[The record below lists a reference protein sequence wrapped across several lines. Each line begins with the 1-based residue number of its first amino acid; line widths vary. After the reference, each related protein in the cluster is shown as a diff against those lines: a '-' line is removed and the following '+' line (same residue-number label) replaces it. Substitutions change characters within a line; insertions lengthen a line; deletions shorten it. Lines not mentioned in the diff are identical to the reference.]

1 MHSDPRRIRDRLT
14 RFVEE
19 SLRGAVHTRTAPLE
33 ISSWEVPDEPVPF
46 AEARR
51 QSFQPF
57 TVGTTWGRPW
67 STRWLRVR
75 GAVPG
80 DWTLDRRHRAE
91 VTIDLGFDGIAP
103 GFQAEAL
110 AFRPDGTIVK
120 GISPRNSYLPVDPGG
135 AVDVFLELAANP
147 GIPPESHWL
156 ATGLGDKCTAGT
168 EELYRLRTLELAL
181 VDHEV
186 WELLQD
192 LDVARGLAGQ
202 LPADHSRAAQL
213 WAALDDML
221 DIADPDAVGATASA
235 ARAAL
240 APALAAPAASSAH
253 TVVATGHAHIDSA
266 WLWPV
271 RETVRKCARTFSNVL
286 ALMDEH
292 PDFRFACSSAQQLAW
307 VKESYPDLFAR
318 IREKVAAGQFVL
330 VGGQWVEPD
339 TNMPGAES
347 TVRQLVHGKRFFLE
361 EFGVETTEVW
371 LPDTFGYT
379 ASLPQIVRLSGS
391 DWFMTQ
397 KISWNQTNAMPHHT
411 FWWEGIDGTRV
422 FTHFPPIET
431 YNAELSPAELAHAQR
446 TYRDHGAGTVSL
458 APFGW
463 GDGGG
468 GPTREMMAAA
478 HRQADLDGS
487 PRVHLGTPRE
497 FYERARAERDELPV
511 WCGEMYLELHRGTLT
526 SQLRTKQ
533 GNRRVE
539 RLLREAELWSTTAS
553 IVLGSPYP
561 YEDLERIWR
570 TTLLLQFH
578 DILPGSSIA
587 WVHREAEADHKRL
600 AGELEALVEN
610 AIRALTGRG
619 DRRFVANS
627 APVSLD
633 GTAAGAIAA
642 PPSAQPAPAEIRPAD
657 HGDDA
662 RGGWVLD
669 NGRVRAVVDV
679 DGLLQSVCDASG
691 RDAIAPGERGA
702 LLRLHR
708 DVPDKWD
715 AWDIDRHYLATAVD
729 LDSADEISGSI
740 RDGVAVVEATR
751 CIGTS
756 VVVQTIALEPGRD
769 AVDITLDVDWHER
782 HKLLKLVFPLDVH
795 ADRSTSEIQFGHLD
809 RPTHANTS
817 WDEARFEVVA
827 HRWIRVAEDGYGVA
841 IANDSTF
848 GHSVTRDTRP
858 DGGTM
863 TRVGLSVLRAPTFP
877 DPESDQGRH
886 TLRFALRPDA
896 SAADAAAEGYRL
908 DRSLRDV
915 VGVREVA
922 PLVWSTDPAVRIE
935 TIKLAEDRTGDL
947 IVRLY
952 ESSGGRRSTV
962 VATDA
967 AVDHVQIVDLLERP
981 LSDAAPFVGDPSR
994 VTLET
999 RPFQIITL
1007 RYRMTPTASASAA

>member
-1 MHSDPRRIRDRLT
+1 MHSDPRRVRDRLT

-19 SLRGAVHTRTAPLE
+19 SLRGAVHTRVAPLT
-33 ISSWEVPDEPVPF
+33 ITGWEVPGEPVPF
-46 AEARR
+46 AEAQR
-51 QSFQPF
+51 QAFQPF
-57 TVGTTWGRPW
+57 AVGTWWGTPW
-67 STRWLRVR
+67 STHWLRIEGAIPKDWVR
-75 GAVPG
+75 
-80 DWTLDRRHRAE
+80 DERHHAE
-91 VTIDLGFDGIAP
+91 VAIDLGFNGLAP

-120 GISPRNSYLPVDPGG
+120 GVSPRNSHLPVAADGV
-135 AVDVFLELAANP
+135 VDFYLELAANP
-147 GIPPESHWL
+147 TIPPESHWVT
-156 ATGLGDKCTAGT
+156 TGLGDKTTAGSRAS
-168 EELYRLRTLELAL
+168 YRLERLELAL
-181 VDHEV
+181 VDRQA

-192 LDVARGLAGQ
+192 IEIVRGLADN
-202 LPADHSRAAQL
+202 LPADLPRAAQL
-213 WAALDDML
+213 WAALDAML
-221 DIADPDAVGATASA
+221 DTVDPDAVGATASA

-240 APALAAPAASSAH
+240 APALAAPSVRSAH
-253 TVVATGHAHIDSA
+253 TLMATGHAHIDSA

-271 RETVRKCARTFSNVL
+271 RETVRKCARTFSNVV

-318 IREKVAAGQFVL
+318 IREKVATGQFVP

-339 TNMPGAES
+339 TNMPGGES
-347 TVRQLVHGKRFFLE
+347 TVRQLVYGKRFFLE

-379 ASLPQIVRLSGS
+379 ASLPQIIRLSGS

-411 FWWEGIDGTRV
+411 FWWEGIDGTRI

-431 YNAELSPAELAHAQR
+431 YNAELSPTELAHAQR
-446 TYRDHGAGTVSL
+446 TYRDHGAGSVSL

-468 GPTREMMAAA
+468 GPTREMVAAA
-478 HRQADLDGS
+478 RRQADLDGS

-497 FYERARAERDELPV
+497 FYETARAERDDLPV
-511 WCGEMYLELHRGTLT
+511 WSGEMYLELHRGTLT

-539 RLLREAELWSTTAS
+539 RLLREAELWSTTAAL
-553 IVLGSPYP
+553 IRGREYP
-561 YEDLERIWR
+561 YDELAQIWR
-570 TTLLLQFH
+570 RTLLLQFH
-578 DILPGSSIA
+578 DILPGSSIS
-587 WVHREAEADHKRL
+587 WVHREAEADHRRL
-600 AGELEALVEN
+600 AGELERIVDDAV
-610 AIRALTGRG
+610 RALTGEG
-619 DRRFVANS
+619 TRRLIANS
-627 APVSLD
+627 APIAFAE
-633 GTAAGAIAA
+633 TAAGAIVA
-642 PPSAQPAPAEIRPAD
+642 APAEPATSTTMRRATP
-657 HGDDA
+657 GDEA
-662 RGGWVLD
+662 TGGWVLD
-669 NGRVRAVVDV
+669 NGRLRVVVDA
-679 DGLLQSVCDASG
+679 DGLLRSVRDQSG

-715 AWDIDRHYLATAVD
+715 AWDIDRHYRRVAVD
-729 LDSADEISGSI
+729 LDAAEQVSSSI
-740 RDGVAVVEATR
+740 RDGVAVIEATR
-751 CIGTS
+751 RVGRS
-756 VVVQTIALEPGRD
+756 VITQTVALGPGRD
-769 AVDITLDVDWHER
+769 AVDITLDVDWRER
-782 HKLLKLVFPLDVH
+782 HKLLRLSFPLDVH
-795 ADRSTSEIQFGHLD
+795 ADRSTSEIQFGHVD

-817 WDEARFEVVA
+817 WDEARFEFVA

-858 DGGTM
+858 DGGT
-863 TRVGLSVLRAPTFP
+863 TTWVGLSVLRAPTFP

-886 TLRFALRPDA
+886 LLRFALRPAA
-896 SAADAAAEGYRL
+896 SAADAAAEGYLL

-915 VGVREVA
+915 AGGEEVA
-922 PLVWSTDPAVRIE
+922 PVVCSSEPDVRIE
-935 TIKLAEDRTGDL
+935 AVKLAEDRSGDL
-947 IVRLY
+947 IVRVY

-962 VATDA
+962 VATGVKVEA
-967 AVDHVQIVDLLERP
+967 VQIVDLLERP
-981 LSDAAPFVGDPSR
+981 LRDAPVLDGAPSR
-994 VTLET
+994 LTLHL

-1007 RYRMTPTASASAA
+1007 RYRRARIDQVGR